1 MSRQAYDASVLVL
14 AGGLSSRMGTD
25 KGRVELAGKPLIE
38 HVLDIVKPMF
48 TQTLIITN
56 EPEKYN
62 YQGTRCV
69 KDRQP
74 GLGPMMGLYT
84 GLCASNTDI
93 NMLISCDMPFISSG
107 AISLIMSKIEG
118 YDAAIPQLGGRLQP
132 LLAVYHQNCR
142 EHAWRLI
149 ESQHLAMH
157 DLMGEI
163 NVQVIYEEEFRS
175 FADEPELM
183 AFSVNSPED
192 LEYARQLLEKETDD

>member
-1 MSRQAYDASVLVL
+1 
-14 AGGLSSRMGTD
+14 MGTEKALVD
-25 KGRVELAGKPLIE
+25 LAGKPLIE

-48 TQTLIITN
+48 SQTLIITN
-56 EPEKYN
+56 QPEKYN

-69 KDRQP
+69 VDHQP
-74 GLGPMMGLYT
+74 DLGPMMGLYS
-84 GLCASNTDI
+84 GLCASGTDV
-93 NMLISCDMPFISSG
+93 NMLISCDMPFITPE
-107 AISLIMSKIEG
+107 AISLIISRLEG

-132 LLAVYHQNCR
+132 LLAVYRQSCR

-157 DLMGEI
+157 DLI
-163 NVQVIYEEEFRS
+163 SDIKVQVIYEEEFRS

-192 LEYARQLLEKETDD
+192 LEHARRLLSEKETDG